1 MRFSMA
7 TTRLIGRALIGLFA
21 CAQIVVAAHA
31 CPVVVDAMNV
41 PSAGMTAAVHM
52 PGCDRADGT
61 PRAAS
66 APCAGHCSM
75 GQQTIDSH
83 PAPML
88 LAPPAAL
95 LYVVS
100 APADAH
106 GGECAAASTVDPLLA
121 ATPPPH
127 AILHCVL
134 RI

>member
-7 TTRLIGRALIGLFA
+7 TIRLIGRALIGLFA

-31 CPVVVDAMNV
+31 CPIVDATNA
-41 PSAGMTAAVHM
+41 PSGGMTAVAHM
-52 PGCDRADGT
+52 PGCDGADGT
-61 PRAAS
+61 AREAS
-66 APCAGHCSM
+66 PPCAAHCSM

-83 PAPML
+83 PASML

-95 LYVVS
+95 LYLVP
-100 APADAH
+100 APVDVH
-106 GGECAAASTVDPLLA
+106 GGESAAASTVDPLLA
-121 ATPPPH
+121 AAPPPH